1 MHALTKGFSLE
12 PSFARSRYRRS
23 PGGVSASQPPVY
35 APIVVLRCTQ
45 KLLALVGERDAR
57 AVELPPG
64 DDDWY
69 LHLLWVD
76 RRKCLL
82 AVHAGTL
89 FAALAPAIQ
98 VNELRPLAPFVAR
111 LIEHELR
118 SEDLP
123 ADILGPLDPAN
134 AQVTRTASRSV
145 LGFANR
151 IAFECRYLIDRAGGL
166 ESADIDGLNR
176 WLRRTL
182 HSRGGYTTPLDLIGH
197 RLGSG

>member
-1 MHALTKGFSLE
+1 MNA
-12 PSFARSRYRRS
+12 
-23 PGGVSASQPPVY
+23 
-35 APIVVLRCTQ
+35 
-45 KLLALVGERDAR
+45 AR

-69 LHLLWVD
+69 LHLLWAD
-76 RRKCLL
+76 RRRCLL

-98 VNELRPLAPFVAR
+98 VNELR
-111 LIEHELR
+111 

-123 ADILGPLDPAN
+123 ADIRGPLDPAN
-134 AQVTRTASRSV
+134 ARLTRTANRSV
-145 LGFANR
+145 LGFAKR
-151 IAFECRYLIDRAGGL
+151 IAFESRYLIDRAGGL
-166 ESADIDGLNR
+166 ESADVDGLNR
-176 WLRRTL
+176 GLRGTL

>member
-1 MHALTKGFSLE
+1 MHAPAKGFYLE

-23 PGGVSASQPPVY
+23 PGAVNASQPPAS
-35 APIVVLRCTQ
+35 APIVVVRCTH

-69 LHLLWVD
+69 LHLLLAD

-98 VNELRPLAPFVAR
+98 VNELRPL
-111 LIEHELR
+111 
-118 SEDLP
+118 
-123 ADILGPLDPAN
+123 DPAN
-134 AQVTRTASRSV
+134 ARLTRTANRSV

-151 IAFECRYLIDRAGGL
+151 IAFESRYLIDRAGGL
-166 ESADIDGLNR
+166 ASADIDGLNR
-176 WLRRTL
+176 RLRRTL